1 MAEQSKQVGSEHK
14 TLEMRVAELEDRLSK
29 MHITEDEMK
38 AYHKV
43 ASLVGGHAPGGGQGP
58 QPFTCIASQCVT
70 TVRHHP
76 CVTHPCVTHPC
87 VIQPC
92 VIRPC
97 TIVNQCIHACIVRQ
111 PCINECGGGC
121 LPGGGGVG
129 GGGFGG
135 LGC

>member
-1 MAEQSKQVGSEHK
+1 MAEHPKGNEPKS
-14 TLEMRVAELEDRLSK
+14 LEMRVAELEDRLSK

-43 ASLVGGHAPGGGQGP
+43 ASLVGGQAVGGGTGV
-58 QPFTCIASQCVT
+58 QPFTCIAGQCIV
-70 TVRHHP
+70 HP
-76 CVTHPCVTHPC
+76 CI
-87 VIQPC
+87 IQPC

-97 TIVNQCIHACIVRQ
+97 IISQCIQTCIIRQ
-111 PCINECGGGC
+111 CIGQCINECGGGC

-135 LGC
+135 LGG